1 MTELVWLHRFYGQEL
16 GIKQD
21 GTKRKAGIYF
31 LIPVGEARKIF
42 IPDENF
48 ENLAIEDLNIPL
60 FLPQINKEVVIKY
73 ADAYKNN
80 SKRNEHRVYLSSL
93 IDEIGEEIFRE
104 LISPGSIGCFYR
116 KQDTICLSIAEE
128 DSAYDHLLLDFPSG
142 NKSSNLITETVFSS
156 TENQRNHMVS
166 ESSDSYIVD
175 KDYNELNK
183 KTFPNTIYY
192 GAPGTGKSYTIKE
205 KLKSIPKERIETVTF
220 HPDYDYTSFVG
231 GYRPVSSKNDSGEDN
246 IKYKF
251 VPQIFTNMY
260 VKSWR
265 NPEEDFYLV
274 IEEINRGNC
283 AEIFGDIFQLLDQ
296 NQNYTVTPSSEMQD
310 HLIDVLGSDH
320 EGVVNGLKMPK
331 NLSILATMNTSD
343 QSLFPMDS
351 AFKRRWDWEY
361 IPIDYEKSDT
371 NPSSKFQVY
380 FANGDYFGWIDFIK
394 AVNTKIKSNPNLGMD
409 KCIGNYFIKPNE
421 DSISLKTF
429 INKAVFYLW
438 NDVFKDEFGS
448 ESIFLEDITYED
460 FFPIEING
468 ELQVGNIISNL
479 EIEVVKVVDDA

>member
-1 MTELVWLHRFYGQEL
+1 MSELVWIHRFNANEL
-16 GIKQD
+16 GLGDRGSFCLVPKDARVIFFPDNDFDLLEQGNGPDFEIYLSNIDQKYKV
-21 GTKRKAGIYF
+21 GYTK
-31 LIPVGEARKIF
+31 
-42 IPDENF
+42 
-48 ENLAIEDLNIPL
+48 PL
-60 FLPQINKEVVIKY
+60 
-73 ADAYKNN
+73 
-80 SKRNEHRVYLSSL
+80 SKTEHRLSLAGEIRNYIGKESTGKL
-93 IDEIGEEIFRE
+93 IT
-104 LISPGSIGCFYR
+104 PGKIGCFYR
-116 KQDTICLSIAEE
+116 KDGAIFLTIAEE
-128 DSAYDHLLLDFPSG
+128 GSAYDRLLHDFPSRG
-142 NKSSNLITETVFSS
+142 KANNLITETVLTSVADS
-156 TENQRNHMVS
+156 NNSVS
-166 ESSDSYIVD
+166 EPKNSYTVSQ
-175 KDYNELNK
+175 NEHKMLSFK
-183 KTFPNTIYY
+183 KSMPNTIYY

-231 GYRPVSSKNDSGEDN
+231 GYRPISVTSENGEDS

-260 VKSWR
+260 VKAWQ
-265 NPEEDFYLV
+265 NPEKDFYLV

-296 NQNYTVTPSSEMQD
+296 NQEYSVTPSSEMQD
-310 HLIDVLGSDH
+310 HLIDVFESGH
-320 EGVVNGLKMPK
+320 EGIINGLKMPR

-371 NPSSKFQVY
+371 NPSSNFKVY
-380 FANGDYFGWIDFIK
+380 FANGDYFCWIDFIK

-421 DSISLKTF
+421 DSIILKTF

-468 ELQVGNIISNL
+468 ELQVRNIISNL

>member
-1 MTELVWLHRFYGQEL
+1 MSELVWIHRFNANEL
-16 GIKQD
+16 GLGSRGPFCLVPVKARSIFFPDNNFQVLESPG
-21 GTKRKAGIYF
+21 GTNFDIYLSNQGSTF
-31 LIPVGEARKIF
+31 TLSYTKPA
-42 IPDENF
+42 
-48 ENLAIEDLNIPL
+48 
-60 FLPQINKEVVIKY
+60 
-73 ADAYKNN
+73 
-80 SKRNEHRVYLSSL
+80 SKTEHRLSLSGNFRNNIGDDLSSAL
-93 IDEIGEEIFRE
+93 IK
-104 LISPGSIGCFYR
+104 PGCIGCFYR
-116 KQDTICLSIAEE
+116 KGNTIHLSIVEKNT
-128 DSAYDHLLLDFPSG
+128 AYDFLLKDIT
-142 NKSSNLITETVFSS
+142 SSDETNNFVTETIFETKSQSTLSS
-156 TENQRNHMVS
+156 
-166 ESSDSYIVD
+166 
-175 KDYNELNK
+175 
-183 KTFPNTIYY
+183 NTIYY
-192 GAPGTGKSYTIKE
+192 GAPGTGKSYKVRELLDGVDENHQVT
-205 KLKSIPKERIETVTF
+205 TTF

-231 GYRPVSSKNDSGEDN
+231 GYRPVSSKDDSGEDN

-260 VKSWR
+260 VKAWQ
-265 NPEEDFYLV
+265 NPDEDFYLV

-320 EGVVNGLKMPK
+320 EGVVNGLKMPR

-371 NPSSKFQVY
+371 NPSSNFKVY
-380 FANGDYFGWIDFIK
+380 FANGDYFCWIDFIK

-448 ESIFLEDITYED
+448 ESMFSEDITYED
-460 FFPIEING
+460 FFPIKTDG
-468 ELQVGNIISNL
+468 ELQVRNIISNL